1 MYEIRK
7 AKLFSEEKKRY
18 KMCAPVCTLSNRATA
33 WKIHIKAREQQ
44 TSILN
49 GLQDNPAIYECTQLW
64 MDLWASRK

>member
-7 AKLFSEEKKRY
+7 AKLFSEEKRRY
-18 KMCAPVCTLSNRATA
+18 KMCPGSYINRATA
-33 WKIHIKAREQQ
+33 WKIHIMARGQQ
-44 TSILN
+44 NSILN